1 MASHLT
7 ICTPSAS
14 VSEGA
19 AGKHLGHFQLKKQA
33 SLILKIYFIQFA
45 HSNFTSIFLSYLTWV
60 SKCVSRHESIVISSF
75 HNDQKKKFNIG
86 CACVW
91 ANKLNIEHQRNIFMN
106 KAQCVFS
113 NLRSQW
119 LVTLQLTAGVGNYFN
134 SGATLRR
141 RRSAEGRTF

>member
-1 MASHLT
+1 
-7 ICTPSAS
+7 
-14 VSEGA
+14 
-19 AGKHLGHFQLKKQA
+19 
-33 SLILKIYFIQFA
+33 
-45 HSNFTSIFLSYLTWV
+45 
-60 SKCVSRHESIVISSF
+60 
-75 HNDQKKKFNIG
+75 
-86 CACVW
+86 
-91 ANKLNIEHQRNIFMN
+91 MN